1 MLKKYTSNQDK
12 INKIN
17 DIRERIANAIIINV
31 EIKRDEDAYEIFEST
46 NAKGL
51 ELSISDLLKNLIM
64 KKLKKNDAQKDQ
76 SKEKWQEITD
86 NIDETNSEL
95 KKFIRYYW
103 ISKYSFTSEKKLYKE
118 IKNKITDWK
127 DFLNDIYLSSEI
139 YNIILIG
146 EETDFIKYKNGSKIY
161 NSILALRIMNV
172 SQCFVLFL
180 SILRNYEKLK
190 TDPKRIF
197 EIIEKFTF
205 VYSIISNLPSN
216 KVEKLYSKSAVEIEH
231 ACTNIENDEKRK
243 KEIDRIFA
251 NIETSLKSELPT
263 NNTVFLDNFQKLE
276 YKNSEKYRKLIKYI
290 LSSINYY
297 LSKTKE
303 NKIDFNNVNIE
314 HILPQKPDKTWHL
327 AIKDIKKFVN
337 NIGNL
342 TLLDRKLNG
351 SIQNK
356 NINFKILEL
365 QKSELPIT
373 KDIVELLKTNN
384 MQWNQSEIEQRSKSL
399 SELALN
405 HVWKIK

>member
-1 MLKKYTSNQDK
+1 LLKKYTSNQDK